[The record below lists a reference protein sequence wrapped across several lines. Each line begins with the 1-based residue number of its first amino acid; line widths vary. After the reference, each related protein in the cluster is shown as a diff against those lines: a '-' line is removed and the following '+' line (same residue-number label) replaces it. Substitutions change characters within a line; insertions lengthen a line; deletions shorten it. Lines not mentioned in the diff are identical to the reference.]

1 MLTKYRIILENNA
14 KHREHYFVDA
24 LKFIHKYRDLTKG
37 DVPSFFGMR
46 NTWFPGAL
54 LRLGTVHHMTDA
66 NVIRNSRDLFSKYVA
81 DKNTHSWYFM
91 ENDVSE
97 KRKYIEDCDNSEYW
111 VKVVYFKAKIDDI
124 KIMNEYLKPIMN
136 MFGLRYKLQYL
147 DKGMGV

>member
-66 NVIRNSRDLFSKYVA
+66 NVIRNSRNLFSKYVA
-81 DKNTHSWYFM
+81 DKNTHSWYFI
-91 ENDVSE
+91 DIDRV
-97 KRKYIEDCDNSEYW
+97 NSE
-111 VKVVYFKAKIDDI
+111 VHGVNCGNINVVYFKAKEEDLN
-124 KIMNEYLKPIMN
+124 KMNKYLKPIMD
-136 MFGLRYKLQYL
+136 MFGLRYTLSQIS
-147 DKGMGV
+147 

>member
-66 NVIRNSRDLFSKYVA
+66 NVIRNSRNLFSKYVA
-81 DKNTHSWYFM
+81 DKNTHSWYFI
-91 ENDVSE
+91 DIDRV
-97 KRKYIEDCDNSEYW
+97 NSE
-111 VKVVYFKAKIDDI
+111 VSGVNCGNINVVYFKAKEEDLN
-124 KIMNEYLKPIMN
+124 KMNKYLKPIMD
-136 MFGLRYKLQYL
+136 MFGLRYTLSHIS
-147 DKGMGV
+147 

>member
-24 LKFIHKYRDLTKG
+24 LKFIHKYRDLTNG